1 MRLLL
6 ITCTLILATLAQSGV
21 AHPVASD
28 RAHRWQLRLDVSD
41 LRFYRDSETGD
52 GFWLLVYEVTNETKE
67 DHRWIPQFDL
77 VTDKGEIIADG
88 ENVPR
93 RVQLAVLAMFGDPLM
108 QSQSNASG
116 PLLQG
121 SEHAIRAFAMWK
133 AGEED
138 VRQVQV
144 FAGGVSGDTA
154 EVIHPLTGETEKLH
168 RVMQLSWA
176 VDGEVDQLLL
186 KPLPR
191 RPVVNGTSVR
201 QLSDDE
207 STWTMYSGNGAA
219 SKWIFR

>member
-1 MRLLL
+1 MRLLI
-6 ITCTLILATLAQSGV
+6 ITCILFVSTLAQYGM

-28 RAHRWQLRLDVSD
+28 RAHRWQLRLDFSD
-41 LRFYRDSETGD
+41 LRFYRDIETGD
-52 GFWLLVYEVTNETKE
+52 GFWLLVYEVTNETKD

-88 ENVPR
+88 DNVPR
-93 RVQLAVLAMFGDPLM
+93 RVQLAVLDMFGDPLM

-121 SEHAIRAFAMWK
+121 PENAIRAFAMWK
-133 AGEED
+133 AGHED

-144 FAGGVSGDTA
+144 FAGGVSGDSA
-154 EVIHPLTGETEKLH
+154 EVINPITGETEKLH

-191 RPVVNGTSVR
+191 RPVTDGTSIR
-201 QLSDDE
+201 QNSDDAN
-207 STWTMYSGNGAA
+207 TWNLYSGNGVA

>member
-1 MRLLL
+1 
-6 ITCTLILATLAQSGV
+6 
-21 AHPVASD
+21 
-28 RAHRWQLRLDVSD
+28 
-41 LRFYRDSETGD
+41 
-52 GFWLLVYEVTNETKE
+52 
-67 DHRWIPQFDL
+67 
-77 VTDKGEIIADG
+77 
-88 ENVPR
+88 
-93 RVQLAVLAMFGDPLM
+93 MFGDPLM

-121 SEHAIRAFAMWK
+121 PEHAIRAFAMWK

-207 STWTMYSGNGAA
+207 STWAMYSGNGAA